1 MRNSPFWWIL
11 IGFMILVD
19 IYVYQVVK
27 VIAEPISG
35 KAKIFIIAGYW
46 ILSAGSIILLLLLP
60 YLHFEHQAKLFKTTL
75 FAIIAGLFFAKVVA
89 SVFFMVDDIRR
100 GLQWAAGKLFYFNT
114 EVEISQE
121 GEKIPRSLFLS
132 WAGMLAGGGLFGSL
146 LYGFGNKYKY
156 QFRKVTFSFE
166 NLPASFKG
174 MKIVQLSDIHC
185 GSFNNKAAVIKGV
198 EKIIE
203 LNPDLILFTGDLV
216 NNIAEEM
223 KDYMDVFIRLKAPMG
238 VYSIFGN
245 HDYGDYVH
253 WDTPEEKKANL
264 ERLKTVHAD
273 LGWRLLLNEHVT
285 IEKSGEKIALLGVEN
300 WSDKARFPKYGNLKQ
315 AYTDTSAYPFKILMS
330 HDPSHWQAEVIKN
343 YPDIDLMLAGH
354 THGMQFGVEI
364 PGFKWSPVQYIYKQW
379 AGTYTHGKQK
389 LYVNR
394 GFGFIGYPGRLGIL
408 PEITVFELI

>member
-11 IGFMILVD
+11 IGFMILLD
-19 IYVYQVVK
+19 IYVFQVVK

-35 KAKIFIIAGYW
+35 KAKIFIIVGYW

-60 YLHFEHQAKLFKTTL
+60 YLHFEHQAKLFKTTI

-89 SVFFMVDDIRR
+89 SVFFMIDDIRR
-100 GLQWAAGKLFYFNT
+100 GLQWAAGKLFYLNT

-146 LYGFGNKYKY
+146 LYGFGNKYNY
-156 QFRKVTFSFE
+156 QFKKVAFSFE

-174 MKIVQLSDIHC
+174 MKIVQISDIHC

-216 NNIAEEM
+216 NNKAEEM
-223 KDYMDVFIRLKAPMG
+223 QDYMDVFSRLKAPMG
-238 VYSIFGN
+238 VYSILGN

-264 ERLKTVHAD
+264 ERLKKVHAD

-315 AYTDTSAYPFKILMS
+315 AYTDTSAYPFTILMS
-330 HDPSHWQAEVIKN
+330 HDPSHWEAEVLGY

-379 AGTYTHGKQK
+379 AGLYTQGNQK

-408 PEITVFELI
+408 PEVTVFELT

>member
-379 AGTYTHGKQK
+379 AGTYTQGKQK

-408 PEITVFELI
+408 PEITVFELT

>member
-285 IEKSGEKIALLGVEN
+285 IEKSGEEIALLGVEN

-315 AYTDTSAYPFKILMS
+315 AHTDTSAYPFKILMS